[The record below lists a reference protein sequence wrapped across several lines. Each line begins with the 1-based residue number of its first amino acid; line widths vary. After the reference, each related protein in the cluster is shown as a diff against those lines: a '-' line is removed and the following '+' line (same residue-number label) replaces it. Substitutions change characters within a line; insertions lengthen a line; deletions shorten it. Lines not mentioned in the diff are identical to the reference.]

1 MVEPDSTHTSPDGRI
16 VIQYASEEM
25 RMSLWV
31 DNPRVI
37 EAATG
42 RTIFKPHSSLV
53 SGEHEW
59 GEDGQFSLLMREYP
73 DGTFWVRL
81 HFDIDAG
88 TVRVDGEEDAHPIA
102 SAQRLAAARFRRH
115 KMSNA
120 LATPKAIFM
129 PDAGSPPPL
138 YHLWGTF
145 WGRVNLAFIAV
156 LIAVMIGMYMDWLP
170 LDMWVSR
177 WLDSL
182 EH

>member
-1 MVEPDSTHTSPDGRI
+1 MVEPDSTHVSPDGRVRI
-16 VIQYASEEM
+16 EYSSEEM

-31 DNPRVI
+31 DHPRVI
-37 EAATG
+37 DAASG

-59 GEDGQFSLLMREYP
+59 SEDGQFSLSLREYP
-73 DGTFWVRL
+73 DGAFWVGL

-88 TVRVDGEEDAHPIA
+88 TVRIEGEEEVHPIA
-102 SAQRLAAARFRRH
+102 SAQRLVARRFRAR
-115 KMSNA
+115 KLSMPA
-120 LATPKAIFM
+120 AIFAQQ
-129 PDAGSPPPL
+129 PGAPPPF

-145 WGRVNLAFIAV
+145 WGRVNLAFILV
-156 LIAVMIGMYMDWLP
+156 LVAIMIGMATDLLP

-182 EH
+182 ES

>member
-1 MVEPDSTHTSPDGRI
+1 MVQPDSTHTSPDGRI

-31 DNPRVI
+31 DHPHVI

-59 GEDGQFSLLMREYP
+59 GEDGRFSLLMREYP
-73 DGTFWVRL
+73 DGSFFVRL
-81 HFDIDAG
+81 HFDVDAG
-88 TVRVDGEEDAHPIA
+88 TVRVDEEEKVHPIG
-102 SAQRLAAARFRRH
+102 SAQRLAAARFRRY
-115 KMSNA
+115 KLSA
-120 LATPKAIFM
+120 PATRFTPA
-129 PDAGSPPPL
+129 AGSPPPL

-145 WGRVNLAFIAV
+145 WGRVNLAFIGI

-170 LDMWVSR
+170 LDIWVSR
-177 WLDSL
+177 WLDDL
-182 EH
+182 GG